1 MTTEH
6 FPDTHVTFLAAWK
19 NAWASHAFRW
29 QIILTTICLPAC
41 LRTLAAFLNRVEERP
56 GIILPD
62 PLLALFTPVD
72 VNWLSFAIIYGGLF
86 TGIVLLLK
94 HPRHLVLAIQTYIVM
109 VIFRIIAMSLVPLD
123 PPATTID
130 LRDPIVQIFGT
141 GRMLTKDLFFSGHT
155 ATLFLVG
162 LSMPTQRLRIVYY
175 LAALAVAC
183 CVLAQHAHYGIDTFA
198 APFFAYGAYRIVALH
213 HERLSLTVMD

>member
-1 MTTEH
+1 MTKPHTANDDH
-6 FPDTHVTFLAAWK
+6 GFRASWQHAW
-19 NAWASHAFRW
+19 SIPAFRW
-29 QIILTTICLPAC
+29 QLLLTAICLPAC

-62 PLLALFTPVD
+62 PGLALFTPID

-86 TGIVLLLK
+86 IGIAVLLR
-94 HPRHLVLAIQTYIVM
+94 HPRHLVLAMQTYIVM
-109 VIFRIIAMSLVPLD
+109 VIFRIIAMSLVPLE

-130 LRDPIVQIFGT
+130 LRDPVVQIFGT

-162 LSMPTQRLRIVYY
+162 LSMPTTRLRLLYY
-175 LAALAVAC
+175 VAAVAVAG
-183 CVLAQHAHYGIDTFA
+183 CVLAQHAHYSIDVFA

-213 HERLSLTVMD
+213 HERLGLQGTD